1 MKCLWPFNHISID
14 TYGYVRPCCAWE
26 LWDVKTKP
34 FNINQNKLSDYFKS
48 ESFLKLI
55 DSMNKNQ
62 FGEGCRDCAEHEKK
76 NIHSMKDESFHDYE
90 YRNTFLVQDM
100 EIKFGN
106 LCNQGCV
113 MCSPGNSSML
123 ENELIKNLKKQN
135 IELKEKVLNYHTNH
149 QIQSGIKISPWF
161 ENEERFNEVVEMASR
176 CRIVRFTGGEPT
188 VNNNILNFLDIL
200 KNLNKNVDIKITTN
214 GHTFNQKLI
223 DVLSNF
229 KKVIIEVS
237 IDGYKEVQEYIRWP
251 SKWGNIENNVVKM
264 IGMANTSVRLNCT
277 VQVLN
282 VGEIHELF
290 DWALSK
296 DINFINTYPVWSPN
310 YFRPCLASKQRKEK
324 FLSNIEKYKDN
335 QKISYEHLLDIAK
348 TFSVLPDRA
357 SLEKLTNYL
366 KWIDN
371 VRKTDY
377 QQIVRI

>member
-1 MKCLWPFNHISID
+1 
-14 TYGYVRPCCAWE
+14 
-26 LWDVKTKP
+26 
-34 FNINQNKLSDYFKS
+34 
-48 ESFLKLI
+48 
-55 DSMNKNQ
+55 
-62 FGEGCRDCAEHEKK
+62 
-76 NIHSMKDESFHDYE
+76 
-90 YRNTFLVQDM
+90 
-100 EIKFGN
+100 
-106 LCNQGCV
+106 
-113 MCSPGNSSML
+113 
-123 ENELIKNLKKQN
+123 
-135 IELKEKVLNYHTNH
+135 
-149 QIQSGIKISPWF
+149 
-161 ENEERFNEVVEMASR
+161 
-176 CRIVRFTGGEPT
+176 
-188 VNNNILNFLDIL
+188 
-200 KNLNKNVDIKITTN
+200 
-214 GHTFNQKLI
+214 
-223 DVLSNF
+223 
-229 KKVIIEVS
+229 
-237 IDGYKEVQEYIRWP
+237 
-251 SKWGNIENNVVKM
+251 
-264 IGMANTSVRLNCT
+264 MANTSVRLNCT